1 MKKIKIGLISLGC
14 PKNQVDAEMLL
25 ASLSNADFELCDD
38 AYESDVVIVNTCGF
52 IESAKQEAIDTVLEM
67 VELKN
72 DGEIK
77 AIVVTGCLAERY
89 KEEIQNEIPEV
100 DAVVGIGANVEIAE
114 ICQKVYDGE
123 RLSSFPPKKQLPL
136 TGERILTT
144 PPYWAYL
151 KIAEGCSNCC
161 TYCAIPMI
169 RGGFRSRPMQE
180 IVEEAI
186 ALVDSGAKELILVAQ
201 DTTRYGEDLYGSSQ
215 LPELLKQ
222 LCKIPKLEWIRMLY
236 CYPERITDE
245 LLDVMASEEKVL
257 PYLDLP
263 LQHCD
268 ENILKAM
275 NRSGSRE
282 SLTELIS
289 KIRSKVPNVILR
301 TTLITGFPGETDEA
315 FTELN
320 EFIKEIEFDRLG
332 CFTYSAEEGTKAAL
346 LPDQIDE
353 DVKIHRSELIM
364 QDQYSI
370 IEKKNNQHIGKTF
383 RVLVE
388 GYDAYTDSYYGRTY
402 MDAPEIDGMVKFT
415 CGYDLEEGDFVD
427 VEIFD
432 INDYDLIGE
441 AI

>member
-14 PKNQVDAEMLL
+14 PKNQVDAEILL
-25 ASLSNADFELCDD
+25 ASLSNANFEIVDD
-38 AYESDVVIVNTCGF
+38 AYDSDVVIVNTCGF
-52 IESAKQEAIDTVLEM
+52 IESAKQEAIDTILEM
-67 VELKN
+67 IELKK

-89 KEEIQNEIPEV
+89 KEEIQNEMPEV
-100 DAVVGIGANVEIAE
+100 DGVVGIGANVEIAE

-123 RLSSFPPKKQLPL
+123 RLSTFPPKNQLPL

-201 DTTRYGEDLYGSSQ
+201 DTTRYGEDLYGTSQ

-222 LCKIPKLEWIRMLY
+222 LCKIPNLEWIRMLY

-245 LLDVMASEEKVL
+245 LLDVMASEKKVL
-257 PYLDLP
+257 SYLDLP

-275 NRSGSRE
+275 NRSGSRQT
-282 SLTELIS
+282 LTELIS
-289 KIRSKVPNVILR
+289 KIRERVPDVVLR

-315 FTELN
+315 FTELA
-320 EFIKEIEFDRLG
+320 EFVKEIEFDRLG

-353 DVKIHRSELIM
+353 DIKNHRSELIM
-364 QDQYSI
+364 QDQYCI
-370 IEKKNNQHIGKTF
+370 IEKKNKQHIGKTF

-402 MDAPEIDGMVKFT
+402 MDAPEIDGRVMFT
-415 CGYDLEEGDFVD
+415 CGYDLEEGDFAD

-432 INDYDLIGE
+432 ISDYDLIGE

>member
-25 ASLSNADFELCDD
+25 ASLSNTNFELVDD

-52 IESAKQEAIDTVLEM
+52 IESAKQEAIDTILEM
-67 VELKN
+67 VELKKS
-72 DGEIK
+72 GEIK
-77 AIVVTGCLAERY
+77 AVVVTGCLVERY
-89 KEEIQNEIPEV
+89 KDEIQNEIPEV
-100 DAVVGIGANVEIAE
+100 DAAVGIGANAEIAE
-114 ICQKVYDGE
+114 ICRKVYDGE
-123 RLSSFPPKKQLPL
+123 RLSTFPPKSQLAL

-169 RGGFRSRPMQE
+169 RGGFRSRPMQD

-201 DTTRYGEDLYGSSQ
+201 DTTRYGEDLYGTSQ
-215 LPELLKQ
+215 LPELLRQ
-222 LCKIPKLEWIRMLY
+222 LCKIPNLEWIRMLY

-245 LLDVMASEEKVL
+245 LLDVMASEKKVL
-257 PYLDLP
+257 SYLDLP
-263 LQHCD
+263 LQHCN

-275 NRSGSRE
+275 NRSGSRQ

-289 KIRSKVPNVILR
+289 KIRSKVPDIVLR
-301 TTLITGFPGETDEA
+301 TTFITGFPGETDEA
-315 FTELN
+315 FTELA
-320 EFIKEIEFDRLG
+320 EFVKEIEFDRLG

-346 LPDQIDE
+346 FPDQIDE
-353 DVKIHRSELIM
+353 DVKNHRSELIM
-364 QDQYSI
+364 QDQYCI
-370 IEKKNNQHIGKTF
+370 IEKKNKQHIGKTF

-402 MDAPEIDGMVKFT
+402 MDAPEIDGRVMFT
-415 CGYDLEEGDFVD
+415 CGYELEEGDFAD

-432 INDYDLIGE
+432 IADYDLIGE